1 MKLHALVATL
11 ALGAVASLATAPV
24 HAQGN
29 VCASFLCMAGKT
41 QGKNNVPG
49 CTAPV
54 QAFFSPSL
62 YVYDEEG
69 VDWPA
74 TALRR
79 EQWLSQCK
87 GAQGQNSGILA
98 TIIAEYGMRASG

>member
-1 MKLHALVATL
+1 MKPHALFATL
-11 ALGAVASLATAPV
+11 TLGTIASLATAPV

-29 VCASFLCMAGKT
+29 ICASFLCMAGKT
-41 QGKNNVPG
+41 QGKNNVQG
-49 CTAPV
+49 CTTPI
-54 QAFFSPSL
+54 QAFFSPTL

-74 TALRR
+74 TALKR
-79 EQWLSQCK
+79 EQWLSQCP
-87 GAQGQNSGILA
+87 GSQGKNPGILA

>member
-1 MKLHALVATL
+1 MKLHALFATV
-11 ALGAVASLATAPV
+11 ALGAITSLATAPV
-24 HAQGN
+24 HAQDN

-41 QGKNNVPG
+41 QGKNNVQG

-62 YVYDEEG
+62 YIYDEEG
-69 VDWPA
+69 IDWPA
-74 TALRR
+74 TAANR
-79 EQWLSQCK
+79 EQWLSQCQ
-87 GAQGQNSGILA
+87 GSQGQNSGILA

>member
-1 MKLHALVATL
+1 MKPHALFTAL
-11 ALGAVASLATAPV
+11 ALGTAASLATAPV

-41 QGKNNVPG
+41 QGKQNVAG
-49 CTAPV
+49 CIAPV

-62 YVYDEEG
+62 YIYDEEG
-69 VDWPA
+69 IDWPA
-74 TALRR
+74 TAMNRQ
-79 EQWLSQCK
+79 QWLSQCP
-87 GAQGQNSGILA
+87 GSQGKNSGILT

>member
-1 MKLHALVATL
+1 MKLHALFATL
-11 ALGAVASLATAPV
+11 ALGAVASVATAPA
-24 HAQGN
+24 HAQN
-29 VCASFLCMAGKT
+29 TCASFLCMAGKT

-62 YVYDEEG
+62 YIYDEEG
-69 VDWPA
+69 IDWPA
-74 TALRR
+74 TAMNR
-79 EQWLSQCK
+79 ERWLTQCPGSQGK
-87 GAQGQNSGILA
+87 NSSIMA

>member
-1 MKLHALVATL
+1 MKLHALFVTL
-11 ALGAVASLATAPV
+11 ALGTVTCLSTTPA

-41 QGKNNVPG
+41 QGKNNVKG
-49 CTAPV
+49 CIAPV

-62 YVYDEEG
+62 YIYDEEG
-69 VDWPA
+69 IDWPA

-79 EQWLSQCK
+79 EQWLSQCP
-87 GAQGQNSGILA
+87 GSQGRNSGILA